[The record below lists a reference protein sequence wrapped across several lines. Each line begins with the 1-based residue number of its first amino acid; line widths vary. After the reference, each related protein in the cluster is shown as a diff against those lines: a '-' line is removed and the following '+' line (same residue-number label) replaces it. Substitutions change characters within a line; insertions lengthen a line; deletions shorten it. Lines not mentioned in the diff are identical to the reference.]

1 METNRIISELD
12 TWKHEPMAIRLDRL
26 ATQARGI
33 AERLN
38 QKNIHVETSD
48 NGLRMP
54 QDRWASFWSSFAHIL
69 RNAIDH
75 GLKDMPD
82 DGKPTLK
89 LTTDIDKDNF
99 LVVIEDNGHGI
110 DWQKVEAK
118 ANGIGL
124 PASCHEDLVD
134 ALFTDGLSTRDEVNE
149 ISGRGVGMSAVKEEC
164 HKLGGTISVTSE
176 LHKGTNMTFSF
187 PLNGISEMRHVA

>member
-1 METNRIISELD
+1 
-12 TWKHEPMAIRLDRL
+12 
-26 ATQARGI
+26 
-33 AERLN
+33 
-38 QKNIHVETSD
+38 
-48 NGLRMP
+48 
-54 QDRWASFWSSFAHIL
+54 
-69 RNAIDH
+69 
-75 GLKDMPD
+75 MPD

-164 HKLGGTISVTSE
+164 QKLGGTISVTSE